1 MHADSSHCHVCRVS
15 SGFRLVAQAGLLGP
29 LPSFSRKNEYCIRLQ
44 NYSPSSHSS
53 PRSKN
58 ESLQPT
64 GQGISDSSKG
74 GYMPT
79 YLLPQNFAVGNRPRE
94 HLRVLSAGTGPRR
107 VCSVCLL
114 PKFKGGACNRTAA
127 TAAANISFSEPRGAF
142 KVKDHRQS
150 HLQPCSCNEHSYCAR
165 RNPNVRREV
174 IGTEH
179 AIEEEQLCHLCRSLP
194 SEYCPPCCSLPFTSL
209 AGVASS
215 PQRMRRQLS
224 LNVEAPGDAP
234 ESLHYCTLGA
244 IDKICTCTTKGRAY
258 SAKPSVFSP
267 SYTSRPKKSDQ
278 TQTGTLRPLT
288 PASAPE
294 HASSLNALETSQGTQ
309 RMGNHCVE
317 KTNHLLYDVRVSGC
331 NSGGQLATASP
342 RTTPHAIADIS
353 TATPP
358 QLHTGSCLHCASM
371 IFPKGAVASVPAL
384 PNTASTARKRS
395 PSPGRSAHCPHT
407 KQHSTNELQQHL
419 SGKILQQL
427 RTEVQQRLQQKVK
440 EQLHTYRQQIPTPT
454 NQKTLCDRRANGQIV
469 HLPQPEAP
477 QDKGSAA
484 QAEMDMLQQ
493 HDRTR
498 WSSETSATGTA
509 TPVFLSGS
517 RGKKRGPSRLKRS
530 YSGPVNATFQLWDQ
544 PALPNPVPEA
554 CEQRMQWLQSW
565 SSEAQG
571 LKEKQLLAT
580 LKELNTRSVQN

>member
-1 MHADSSHCHVCRVS
+1 
-15 SGFRLVAQAGLLGP
+15 
-29 LPSFSRKNEYCIRLQ
+29 
-44 NYSPSSHSS
+44 
-53 PRSKN
+53 
-58 ESLQPT
+58 
-64 GQGISDSSKG
+64 
-74 GYMPT
+74 
-79 YLLPQNFAVGNRPRE
+79 
-94 HLRVLSAGTGPRR
+94 
-107 VCSVCLL
+107 
-114 PKFKGGACNRTAA
+114 
-127 TAAANISFSEPRGAF
+127 
-142 KVKDHRQS
+142 
-150 HLQPCSCNEHSYCAR
+150 
-165 RNPNVRREV
+165 
-174 IGTEH
+174 
-179 AIEEEQLCHLCRSLP
+179 
-194 SEYCPPCCSLPFTSL
+194 
-209 AGVASS
+209 
-215 PQRMRRQLS
+215 
-224 LNVEAPGDAP
+224 
-234 ESLHYCTLGA
+234 
-244 IDKICTCTTKGRAY
+244 
-258 SAKPSVFSP
+258 
-267 SYTSRPKKSDQ
+267 
-278 TQTGTLRPLT
+278 
-288 PASAPE
+288 
-294 HASSLNALETSQGTQ
+294 
-309 RMGNHCVE
+309 
-317 KTNHLLYDVRVSGC
+317 
-331 NSGGQLATASP
+331 
-342 RTTPHAIADIS
+342 
-353 TATPP
+353 
-358 QLHTGSCLHCASM
+358 M

-580 LKELNTRSVQN
+580 LKELNTRPDFALVDVWRVFDPEGAGISEARRVQDGFSRLGIRCSGQEAQCFIWYYCPPHPIGRFRVGWPDL